1 MAKDD
6 LIVMTKQEFAQ
17 ATTTMIWGY
26 VNMVLKSKLAGTTQ
40 SLCDIT
46 MESLEEPVDG
56 EAPFYKQMAIDY
68 LKIANE

>member
-6 LIVMTKQEFAQ
+6 LIIMTKQEFAQ

-26 VNMVLKSKLAGTTQ
+26 VEIVLKQKLAGSVK
-40 SLCDIT
+40 SLCET
-46 MESLEEPVDG
+46 TLESLEEPVDG
-56 EAPFYKQMAIDY
+56 EASFHKQMAIDY

>member
-26 VNMVLKSKLAGTTQ
+26 VNMVLKSKLAGTTE
-40 SLCDIT
+40 SLCEIT
-46 MESLEEPVDG
+46 MESLDEPIEG
-56 EAPFYKQMAIDY
+56 EFPFHKQMAVDY

>member
-6 LIVMTKQEFAQ
+6 LIVMTKLEFAQ

-26 VNMVLKSKLAGTTQ
+26 VNMVLGKQLAGTTK
-40 SLCDIT
+40 SLCETT
-46 MESLEEPVDG
+46 MESLDEPVDG
-56 EAPFYKQMAIDY
+56 EAPFHKQMAIDY

>member
-26 VNMVLKSKLAGTTQ
+26 VNMVLKQPLAGTTK
-40 SLCDIT
+40 SLCET
-46 MESLEEPVDG
+46 TLESLEEPVDG
-56 EAPFYKQMAIDY
+56 EAPFHKQMAIDY

>member
-26 VNMVLKSKLAGTTQ
+26 VRMVLGKQLAGTTK
-40 SLCDIT
+40 SLYETT
-46 MESLEEPVDG
+46 MESLDEPVDG

>member
-6 LIVMTKQEFAQ
+6 LIIMTKQEFAQ

-26 VNMVLKSKLAGTTQ
+26 VEIVLKQKLAGSTK
-40 SLCDIT
+40 SLCET
-46 MESLEEPVDG
+46 TLESLEEPVDG
-56 EAPFYKQMAIDY
+56 EAPFHKQMAIDY